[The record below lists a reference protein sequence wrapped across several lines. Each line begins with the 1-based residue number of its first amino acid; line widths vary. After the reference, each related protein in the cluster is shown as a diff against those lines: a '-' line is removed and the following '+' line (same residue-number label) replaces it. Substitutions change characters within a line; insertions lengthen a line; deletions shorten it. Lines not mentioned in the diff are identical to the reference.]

1 MGQAGGRRTTLQPL
15 DPERI
20 VAVLEGKGRS
30 VADSSTL
37 VTLPFI
43 TKSAALES
51 RGNMLRLIHDAMR
64 R

>member
-1 MGQAGGRRTTLQPL
+1 MGQPRGRRPPPQPL

-20 VAVLEGKGRS
+20 VAVLGGKGRS
-30 VADSSTL
+30 VADSSAL
-37 VTLPFI
+37 VSLPFI

-51 RGNMLRLIHDAMR
+51 RGSMLRLIHDAMR

>member
-1 MGQAGGRRTTLQPL
+1 MGQPRGRRPPPQPL

-20 VAVLEGKGRS
+20 VAVLGGKGRS
-30 VADSSTL
+30 VADSSAL
-37 VTLPFI
+37 VTHRFI

-51 RGNMLRLIHDAMR
+51 RGSMLRLIHDAMR